1 MLVINRKDGESI
13 LIYPSLDV
21 DPDMTV
27 KELFSL
33 PIRIKVYSNQNETK
47 VCIEAPQTLNVD
59 REELAMA

>member
-47 VCIEAPQTLNVD
+47 VCIEAPRTLNVTK
-59 REELAMA
+59 EELEPV